1 MAQSPAETIT
11 GLMEEQE
18 LAWNMGDIEGFMQ
31 HYWPDDSLVFIGS
44 TGVQYGWNNLLN
56 RYQKSYPDQSSMG
69 QLQFNILH
77 SKQLADSIVLVI
89 GEWKVITGEKEQSG
103 MFSLNWKRFP
113 EGWKIVGDHT
123 SLFH

>member
-1 MAQSPAETIT
+1 MAQSPTDTIT
-11 GLMEEQE
+11 GLMGEQE

-77 SKQLADSIVLVI
+77 SKHLADSIVLVI
-89 GEWKVITGEKEQSG
+89 GEWKVITGEKEQGG

>member
-1 MAQSPAETIT
+1 
-11 GLMEEQE
+11 MEEQE

-31 HYWPDDSLVFIGS
+31 HYWPNDSLVFIGS
-44 TGVQYGWNNLLN
+44 SGLQYGWNNLLN
-56 RYQKSYPDQSSMG
+56 QYRQSYPDQDAMG
-69 QLQFNILH
+69 QLRFDILH
-77 SKQLADSIVLVI
+77 LKQLANNVILVI
-89 GEWKVITGEKEQSG
+89 GEWNLMTGEKEQGG